1 MGVFITKWYLY
12 KTHFKTIS
20 ENSEE
25 QHPQTTRRHYG
36 QKKITTEQT
45 LKWTDDDF
53 EKELLDAIDEGF
65 SWLGESGKQT
75 IYFHLETEYK
85 ISKQDIPHRIEDFTE
100 ALEDVFG
107 LGAKLLEIKI
117 MENLFNKI
125 RHLQPHFHTQ
135 ESLEFTKYI
144 ESARTHG
151 IHPCTI
157 VTCLQQ

>member
-1 MGVFITKWYLY
+1 M
-12 KTHFKTIS
+12 
-20 ENSEE
+20 
-25 QHPQTTRRHYG
+25 
-36 QKKITTEQT
+36 
-45 LKWTDDDF
+45 DF
-53 EKELLDAIDEGF
+53 EKKLLDAIDESF

-107 LGAKLLEIKI
+107 VGAKLLEIKI
-117 MENLFNKI
+117 MENLFNKT

-144 ESARTHG
+144 KSARTHSM
-151 IHPCTI
+151 HQYTT

>member
-1 MGVFITKWYLY
+1 MGVFITNWYLY

-53 EKELLDAIDEGF
+53 EKELLDAIDEGL

-75 IYFHLETEYK
+75 IYFHLE
-85 ISKQDIPHRIEDFTE
+85 TE

-157 VTCLQQ
+157 VSCLQQ